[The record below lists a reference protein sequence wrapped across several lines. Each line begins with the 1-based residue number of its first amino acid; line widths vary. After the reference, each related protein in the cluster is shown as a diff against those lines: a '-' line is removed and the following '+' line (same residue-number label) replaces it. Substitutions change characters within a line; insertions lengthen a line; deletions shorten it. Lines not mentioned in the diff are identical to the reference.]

1 MTKRLSSL
9 PLIALGLSCLPLVL
23 PRLAAARPAPASS
36 ASSASAAAPLSSA
49 SAPSGAEPSAEE
61 QARRQEAKRRFL
73 RGVDLVQ
80 REQWDA
86 ALAEFLASRE
96 LHATRVA
103 IRNAAECLHQLNR
116 NAEALEMYNELLQKH
131 GDSMSAEDATSA
143 GDAITQ
149 LRKLVGSLTV
159 AVEPAGAVVIVDG
172 RERGIAPLPR
182 PIVVDPGTHSVKVF
196 KEGFLSQDTQILV
209 AGGQTKTV
217 NATLKVLSESG
228 RLTVNERDGK
238 VLDVV
243 VDGAVV
249 GKTPWSGA
257 LGVGTHVVFL
267 RGAEDL
273 GSPPS
278 AASVQS
284 GKTISLT
291 LVATKLDTEIRV
303 EPTPSGA
310 RVDIDGVTVG
320 NGAWGG
326 RLTSGAHRVEVSAEG
341 FLSWSREVRVAPN
354 QREVLRVSLER
365 DLTDPRW
372 KSAFRPHL
380 YVEALGGMA
389 WSPSFGGSADAACA
403 GGDCSERSRPMG
415 WLAGARG
422 GFQVTQ
428 GLGVELFL
436 GYLSASESMTRK
448 QTARGDFAMASEDY
462 RDTTKISGPL
472 AALSASYQFFEK
484 TPLLFRLWAGAARV
498 KASFTNEGTFSGT
511 AIQNED
517 PSTAVP
523 FSVKLS
529 VPEHATRLWMP
540 LVGPEVR
547 FGYRFSKS
555 FAIDA
560 GVAMF
565 LLFPPETLRSGTSA
579 KEQDSGTRN
588 AYPADIPAGFADG
601 APIRLGIVKLARDN
615 GFGTSL
621 MVVPTVGARLDF

>member
-278 AASVQS
+278 AVLNSAPVNRSEIAHGPLTIIAASP
-284 GKTISLT
+284 L
-291 LVATKLDTEIRV
+291 L
-303 EPTPSGA
+303 
-310 RVDIDGVTVG
+310 
-320 NGAWGG
+320 
-326 RLTSGAHRVEVSAEG
+326 
-341 FLSWSREVRVAPN
+341 
-354 QREVLRVSLER
+354 
-365 DLTDPRW
+365 
-372 KSAFRPHL
+372 SAF
-380 YVEALGGMA
+380 M
-389 WSPSFGGSADAACA
+389 
-403 GGDCSERSRPMG
+403 
-415 WLAGARG
+415 
-422 GFQVTQ
+422 
-428 GLGVELFL
+428 
-436 GYLSASESMTRK
+436 
-448 QTARGDFAMASEDY
+448 
-462 RDTTKISGPL
+462 
-472 AALSASYQFFEK
+472 ALS
-484 TPLLFRLWAGAARV
+484 
-498 KASFTNEGTFSGT
+498 
-511 AIQNED
+511 
-517 PSTAVP
+517 
-523 FSVKLS
+523 
-529 VPEHATRLWMP
+529 
-540 LVGPEVR
+540 
-547 FGYRFSKS
+547 
-555 FAIDA
+555 
-560 GVAMF
+560 
-565 LLFPPETLRSGTSA
+565 
-579 KEQDSGTRN
+579 
-588 AYPADIPAGFADG
+588 
-601 APIRLGIVKLARDN
+601 
-615 GFGTSL
+615 
-621 MVVPTVGARLDF
+621 